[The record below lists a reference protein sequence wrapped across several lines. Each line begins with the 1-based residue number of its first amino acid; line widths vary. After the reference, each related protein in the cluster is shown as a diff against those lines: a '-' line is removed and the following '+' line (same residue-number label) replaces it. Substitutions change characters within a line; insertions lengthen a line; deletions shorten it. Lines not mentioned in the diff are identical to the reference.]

1 MSVLLDKRME
11 DAMRLVKDYMN
22 DTLLRHELNALTEA
36 TFCFNFESWVTNGYF
51 EGDYIPYS
59 IEENGKILSNVSVN
73 RMHFIQNGEKRYYL
87 QLGTVMTA
95 SDHRNQ
101 GLARKLMEHVL
112 EEYDESV
119 TESIFLQ
126 I

>member
-22 DTLLRHELNALTEA
+22 DTLLRHELNALTET

-73 RMHFIQNGEKRYYL
+73 RMHFIQNGIRVSK
-87 QLGTVMTA
+87 
-95 SDHRNQ
+95 
-101 GLARKLMEHVL
+101 VL
-112 EEYDESV
+112 W
-119 TESIFLQ
+119 T
-126 I
+126 